1 MKRKLLYILL
11 IAAISIQN
19 ALAQT
24 DETEQLGQSIPHW
37 EDPEFFSENK
47 LEGHATFMPYTSTSD
62 MKEDE
67 RYEKPWITP
76 TKASFLSL
84 NGVWKFF
91 FVDNTDDRPGSIFY
105 ADDADVSRW
114 DNIEVPSCWE
124 MKGYDKP
131 VYHNVNYIFEDNP
144 PYIKLRSEFEGKLGE
159 NPVGS
164 YRRTFMLPET
174 WTEKRVVLHFDGIY
188 GAAYIWV
195 NGEYVGYSQGSNND
209 AEFDLTNVVRSGENN
224 ISALPLD
231 GTVALEEIPN
241 RFSLSGAAYL
251 ADLGRICRGG
261 LPCVTRRRNHQ
272 ILLRRNC
279 LAGSIQELLLA
290 SVAAPVFFTSVSRT
304 GRLHGFG
311 FYKHTFPNSIQG
323 NCNGIFEDDNL
334 IGIGHL
340 EGIDHFGSGG
350 VHGLAAVDDDV
361 GTHFLEHIL
370 DAFAL
375 GDGNNRDLL
384 AVFALFFLFLDDLVV
399 LHGHVL
405 HLEGD
410 EFAITLS
417 KLNDFVWLFGVDVD
431 LDDGAGLEADDG
443 IAHVLQALDEAI
455 DVEFLDFDFRVEEL
469 EQEFGAVAIIENAV
483 FVEGADVDTR
493 EGAMAYVELD
503 FLAVD
508 RFVDHVFIHA
518 LEDGEEAF
526 ASAIDDAGFLKDRE

>member
-224 ISALPLD
+224 ISVQVVRYHDGSYLEGQDAWHMSGIHRDVYLYATPKTYVADHVITANLDAASNYKNGTLHVQIDMKTIEPTASAKTIEVELRDADDALVKRTSVD
-231 GTVALEEIPN
+231 NSWASTLECE
-241 RFSLSGAAYL
+241 LSGL
-251 ADLGRICRGG
+251 
-261 LPCVTRRRNHQ
+261 TN
-272 ILLRRNC
+272 LRLWSAENPQLYTIVVRQK
-279 LAGSIQELLLA
+279 GSNNQEEM
-290 SVAAPVFFTSVSRT
+290 VFSTIRT
-304 GRLHGFG
+304 PLR
-311 FYKHTFPNSIQG
+311 
-323 NCNGIFEDDNL
+323 
-334 IGIGHL
+334 
-340 EGIDHFGSGG
+340 
-350 VHGLAAVDDDV
+350 
-361 GTHFLEHIL
+361 
-370 DAFAL
+370 DAL
-375 GDGNNRDLL
+375 
-384 AVFALFFLFLDDLVV
+384 
-399 LHGHVL
+399 
-405 HLEGD
+405 
-410 EFAITLS
+410 
-417 KLNDFVWLFGVDVD
+417 
-431 LDDGAGLEADDG
+431 
-443 IAHVLQALDEAI
+443 
-455 DVEFLDFDFRVEEL
+455 
-469 EQEFGAVAIIENAV
+469 
-483 FVEGADVDTR
+483 
-493 EGAMAYVELD
+493 
-503 FLAVD
+503 
-508 RFVDHVFIHA
+508 
-518 LEDGEEAF
+518 
-526 ASAIDDAGFLKDRE
+526 

>member
-19 ALAQT
+19 VLAQT

-91 FVDNTDDRPGSIFY
+91 FVDNTDERPGSIFY

-224 ISALPLD
+224 ISVQVVRYHDGSYLEGQDAWHMSGIHRDVYLYATPKTYVADHVITANLDAASNYKNGTLHVQIDMKTIEPTASAKTIEVELRDADDAL
-231 GTVALEEIPN
+231 VK
-241 RFSLSGAAYL
+241 R
-251 ADLGRICRGG
+251 
-261 LPCVTRRRNHQ
+261 
-272 ILLRRNC
+272 
-279 LAGSIQELLLA
+279 
-290 SVAAPVFFTSVSRT
+290 TSVD
-304 GRLHGFG
+304 
-311 FYKHTFPNSIQG
+311 NSWSST
-323 NCNGIFEDDNL
+323 
-334 IGIGHL
+334 L
-340 EGIDHFGSGG
+340 E
-350 VHGLAAVDDDV
+350 
-361 GTHFLEHIL
+361 
-370 DAFAL
+370 
-375 GDGNNRDLL
+375 
-384 AVFALFFLFLDDLVV
+384 
-399 LHGHVL
+399 
-405 HLEGD
+405 
-410 EFAITLS
+410 
-417 KLNDFVWLFGVDVD
+417 
-431 LDDGAGLEADDG
+431 
-443 IAHVLQALDEAI
+443 
-455 DVEFLDFDFRVEEL
+455 
-469 EQEFGAVAIIENAV
+469 
-483 FVEGADVDTR
+483 
-493 EGAMAYVELD
+493 
-503 FLAVD
+503 
-508 RFVDHVFIHA
+508 
-518 LEDGEEAF
+518 
-526 ASAIDDAGFLKDRE
+526 